1 MKNIL
6 SILFVTIL
14 FPRLYSQWT
23 YKTVSNE
30 TNEQYKIAYT
40 ASNNDGFAKLENVDN
55 NVVFYLQGDYFCDE
69 EPQVGIIFWVKGKV
83 KTYDF
88 TGDVSQDHTAIFF
101 DWQFQTKKE
110 AYEDF
115 KAARK
120 MEIYVI
126 QKKCKP
132 KKFKFKMKDAKAA
145 IEFMESVR

>member
-6 SILFVTIL
+6 SLLFVTVL
-14 FPRLYSQWT
+14 FSKFHSQWT
-23 YKTVSNE
+23 YKMVE
-30 TNEQYKIAYT
+30 DEKKEKYKIAYT
-40 ASNNDGFAKLENVDN
+40 VSNNNGFAKLENVDN
-55 NVVFYLQGDYFCDE
+55 DVVFYLQGDYFCDE
-69 EPQVGIIFWVKGKV
+69 EPQVGIIFWVRGKV

-88 TGDVSQDHTAIFF
+88 IGDVSDDHTAIFF

-132 KKFKFKMKDAKAA
+132 RKFKFKMKDAKDA
-145 IEFMESVR
+145 IEFIESEK